1 MNNKIINSRYKEYYK
16 IFHIFTNKRWEVTT
30 KKGIIH
36 FIHPISKNKF
46 LEVKKSLNV
55 ISCNMIIRN
64 LVYKIQYFG
73 ILMP

>member
-1 MNNKIINSRYKEYYK
+1 MNNKLINSKNKEYYK
-16 IFHIFTNKRWEVTT
+16 IFNIFPNKIQEIRTR
-30 KKGIIH
+30 IIP

-46 LEVKKSLNV
+46 LEAKKSSNM